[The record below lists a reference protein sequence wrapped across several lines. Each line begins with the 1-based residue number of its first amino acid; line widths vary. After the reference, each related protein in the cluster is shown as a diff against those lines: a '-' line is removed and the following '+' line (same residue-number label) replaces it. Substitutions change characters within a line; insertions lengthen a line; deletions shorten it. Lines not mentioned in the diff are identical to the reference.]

1 MSYNTYG
8 KKSRDARVPI
18 PVWAEVTGVKHGG
31 GSIDL
36 SNFPV
41 GGVIPAGTP
50 VNLDKAGGTLTP
62 IYFYELVEKLK
73 ATDTKAVLYGS
84 APLTAGGGKLI
95 EVPSTIGGS
104 GTGVAYSAAVDNGD
118 GTHTITIQAE
128 ALGEAEAGTIY
139 AEADKAGA
147 GAVVENTAVPEGL
160 LWHDIVK
167 EDGDTWGTGAVVDT
181 GRIYEDRIVGIP
193 SVYKAAMPS
202 VKFEKGI

>member
-8 KKSRDARVPI
+8 QKSRGARVPI

-36 SNFPV
+36 SAFPV

-50 VNLDKAGGTLTP
+50 VHLDKSGGTLTP
-62 IYFYELVEKLK
+62 LYLYEVVE
-73 ATDTKAVLYGS
+73 AVLETGKEITVRANVAPAVGS
-84 APLTAGGGKLI
+84 FIMVFPN
-95 EVPSTIGGS
+95 
-104 GTGVAYSAAVDNGD
+104 AVDAE
-118 GTHTITIQAE
+118 GTAVKVASVVEDDYGIHTITVSATLG
-128 ALGEAEAGTIY
+128 ALEEGVLLAEAGTSG
-139 AEADKAGA
+139 ATAKLKEASL
-147 GAVVENTAVPEGL
+147 PEGL

-167 EDGDTWGTGAVVDT
+167 EEGDTWGTGAVVDT
-181 GRIYEDRIVGIP
+181 GRIYEDRVVGVP

>member
-8 KKSRDARVPI
+8 QKGRGARVPI

-36 SNFPV
+36 SAFPV

-50 VNLDKAGGTLTP
+50 VHLDKAGGILTP
-62 IYFYELVEKLK
+62 LYLYEVVEVSGST
-73 ATDTKAVLYGS
+73 ATVRANVAPAAGDALMVFPETVDGAGKAVAVKTVVEDDYG
-84 APLTAGGGKLI
+84 I
-95 EVPSTIGGS
+95 
-104 GTGVAYSAAVDNGD
+104 
-118 GTHTITIQAE
+118 HTITFTAAFAEVKEGDLLVVADQAH
-128 ALGEAEAGTIY
+128 AT
-139 AEADKAGA
+139 D
-147 GAVVENTAVPEGL
+147 AVMKVSLLPEGL

-167 EDGDTWGTGAVVDT
+167 EEGDTWGTGAVVDT
-181 GRIYEDRIVGIP
+181 GRIYEDRVVGVP

>member
-8 KKSRDARVPI
+8 QKSRGARVPI

-36 SNFPV
+36 SAFPV

-50 VNLDKAGGTLTP
+50 VHLDKAGGTLTP
-62 IYFYELVEKLK
+62 LYLYEVVE
-73 ATDTKAVLYGS
+73 AVLAAGTEITVRANVAPAVGS
-84 APLTAGGGKLI
+84 FIMVFPD
-95 EVPSTIGGS
+95 
-104 GTGVAYSAAVDNGD
+104 AVDAE
-118 GTHTITIQAE
+118 GTAVEVASVEEDDYGIHTITVSTTLG
-128 ALGEAEAGTIY
+128 ALEEGVLL
-139 AEADKAGA
+139 AEADTSGEKAKLKEA
-147 GAVVENTAVPEGL
+147 SLPEGL

-181 GRIYEDRIVGIP
+181 GRIYEDRVVGVP